1 MIRNDRRLTLHA
13 PFFVP
18 QLQRALEVVAVVALI
33 GMIVFP
39 LGWGYAQRQQ
49 ARVWQETACAYR
61 LREVARETSALV
73 RGDGRGGACGALR
86 ELGLAGLFLVLAA
99 IQLRPQDAQGLG
111 GTLRTI
117 RYQHEGRLL
126 LGIIA
131 LGFIS
136 NGILELVRA
145 RYREIRIT

>member
-61 LREVARETSALV
+61 LREVARETSVLV
-73 RGDGRGGACGALR
+73 RSDGRGRACTALR
-86 ELGLAGLFLVLAA
+86 ELGLDVT
-99 IQLRPQDAQGLG
+99 PPYDA
-111 GTLRTI
+111 
-117 RYQHEGRLL
+117 
-126 LGIIA
+126 
-131 LGFIS
+131 
-136 NGILELVRA
+136 RA
-145 RYREIRIT
+145 QTAYSGSPPTPGERSSSRASVQPPEASK

>member
-61 LREVARETSALV
+61 LREVARETNVLV
-73 RGDGRGGACGALR
+73 RSDGRARACTALR
-86 ELGLAGLFLVLAA
+86 ELGLDVTPPYDARAQTAYSGSPPAPGERSYSRASVQLPAA
-99 IQLRPQDAQGLG
+99 
-111 GTLRTI
+111 
-117 RYQHEGRLL
+117 
-126 LGIIA
+126 
-131 LGFIS
+131 S
-136 NGILELVRA
+136 K
-145 RYREIRIT
+145 

>member
-61 LREVARETSALV
+61 LREVARETNVLV
-73 RGDGRGGACGALR
+73 RSDGRARACTALR
-86 ELGLAGLFLVLAA
+86 ELGLDVT
-99 IQLRPQDAQGLG
+99 PPYDA
-111 GTLRTI
+111 
-117 RYQHEGRLL
+117 
-126 LGIIA
+126 
-131 LGFIS
+131 
-136 NGILELVRA
+136 RA
-145 RYREIRIT
+145 QTAYSGSPPTPGERFSSRASVQPPEASK

>member
-1 MIRNDRRLTLHA
+1 MIRNDRRPTLHA

-61 LREVARETSALV
+61 LREVARETNVLV
-73 RGDGRGGACGALR
+73 RSDGRGGACAALR
-86 ELGLAGLFLVLAA
+86 ELGLDVAPAY
-99 IQLRPQDAQGLG
+99 DA
-111 GTLRTI
+111 
-117 RYQHEGRLL
+117 
-126 LGIIA
+126 
-131 LGFIS
+131 
-136 NGILELVRA
+136 RA
-145 RYREIRIT
+145 QTAYSGSPPTPGERSSSRASVQPPEASK

>member
-61 LREVARETSALV
+61 LREVARETNVLV
-73 RGDGRGGACGALR
+73 RSDGRSRACTALR
-86 ELGLAGLFLVLAA
+86 ELGLDVTPPYDARAQTAYSGSPPAPGERSSSRASAQPPAA
-99 IQLRPQDAQGLG
+99 
-111 GTLRTI
+111 
-117 RYQHEGRLL
+117 
-126 LGIIA
+126 
-131 LGFIS
+131 S
-136 NGILELVRA
+136 K
-145 RYREIRIT
+145 